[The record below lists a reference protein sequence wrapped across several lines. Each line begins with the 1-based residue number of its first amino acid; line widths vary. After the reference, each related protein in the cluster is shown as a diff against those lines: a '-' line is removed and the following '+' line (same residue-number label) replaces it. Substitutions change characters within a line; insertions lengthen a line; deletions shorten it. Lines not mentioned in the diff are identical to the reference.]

1 MLHDEKWT
9 FKKHLPYQMFYL
21 AFYAGYMPVLLFL
34 PLYLKYVGLSTTQ
47 VGLIAGLRPL
57 LQAIGTPILIK
68 LATRFRARKLLFIAS
83 CILMI
88 GKFFMI
94 FVILRPD
101 QEVCRIQYS
110 NGQIKDR
117 FFKHIMSKRSVVT
130 DDWVQVLNFTP
141 SYLSLENYENDSM
154 NKTDNW
160 STVQPATK
168 QSYGGQ
174 ALNATNSTVSPMLNR
189 TSIMQY
195 QFGHA
200 TDVHYIFI
208 AMIILTVAID
218 MFDACVFTLVD
229 DVYRPKVVWVW
240 GDMAWGVVAVVIG
253 VIVDARSQ
261 MICGELIG
269 SFHYVFYFNLAFV
282 GAALLIGFRLD
293 LAIDSYEIDLT
304 RKIQSSKWNF
314 QYSIFILAYALMGFS
329 NGFLFT
335 FVYWFIDIRGGDAI
349 IMGLSTSTE
358 CLAGVLVFFLFNQL
372 IEYMGHMSAVGLG
385 FVGYIGLFLSYSG
398 IHNPWLVIPVKILQ
412 ALVSGIM
419 MFAINSFLKSATPA
433 GSSYHMQG
441 NKY

>member
-1 MLHDEKWT
+1 
-9 FKKHLPYQMFYL
+9 
-21 AFYAGYMPVLLFL
+21 
-34 PLYLKYVGLSTTQ
+34 
-47 VGLIAGLRPL
+47 
-57 LQAIGTPILIK
+57 
-68 LATRFRARKLLFIAS
+68 
-83 CILMI
+83 
-88 GKFFMI
+88 
-94 FVILRPD
+94 
-101 QEVCRIQYS
+101 
-110 NGQIKDR
+110 
-117 FFKHIMSKRSVVT
+117 MSKRSVVT

-160 STVQPATK
+160 STVQPETK

>member
-1 MLHDEKWT
+1 
-9 FKKHLPYQMFYL
+9 
-21 AFYAGYMPVLLFL
+21 
-34 PLYLKYVGLSTTQ
+34 
-47 VGLIAGLRPL
+47 
-57 LQAIGTPILIK
+57 
-68 LATRFRARKLLFIAS
+68 
-83 CILMI
+83 
-88 GKFFMI
+88 
-94 FVILRPD
+94 
-101 QEVCRIQYS
+101 
-110 NGQIKDR
+110 
-117 FFKHIMSKRSVVT
+117 
-130 DDWVQVLNFTP
+130 
-141 SYLSLENYENDSM
+141 
-154 NKTDNW
+154 
-160 STVQPATK
+160 
-168 QSYGGQ
+168 
-174 ALNATNSTVSPMLNR
+174 
-189 TSIMQY
+189 
-195 QFGHA
+195 
-200 TDVHYIFI
+200 
-208 AMIILTVAID
+208 